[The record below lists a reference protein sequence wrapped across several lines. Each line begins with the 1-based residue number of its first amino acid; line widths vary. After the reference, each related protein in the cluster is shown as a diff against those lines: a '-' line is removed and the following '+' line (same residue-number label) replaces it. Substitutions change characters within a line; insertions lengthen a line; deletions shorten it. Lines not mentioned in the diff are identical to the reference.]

1 MSQNKLFKDPPS
13 GKSTLMESSVPF
25 AGRGSSFVRK
35 KIPTL
40 HHPEGTDPEAMFFQE
55 ARIHELIVSYQRQ
68 ASVDISKISH
78 TVTISEA

>member
-1 MSQNKLFKDPPS
+1 
-13 GKSTLMESSVPF
+13 MESSVPF

-40 HHPEGTDPEAMFFQE
+40 HHPEAMFFQE